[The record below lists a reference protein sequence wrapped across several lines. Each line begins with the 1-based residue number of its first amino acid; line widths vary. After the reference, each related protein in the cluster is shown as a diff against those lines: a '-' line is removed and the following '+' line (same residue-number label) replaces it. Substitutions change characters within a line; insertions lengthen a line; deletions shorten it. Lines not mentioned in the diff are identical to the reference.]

1 MRTTLA
7 IIGLTLSVCFWWRVD
22 VWGQERKANQSTP
35 KYTVTMSLDEWQSVM
50 NGLEAT
56 KNYLK
61 SSSSPARDVTYL
73 SDSIISPIQYRF
85 SSQINLQIQQQGDST
100 KKKPNGK

>member
-1 MRTTLA
+1 MKKGIFIVLIATTVTWFL
-7 IIGLTLSVCFWWRVD
+7 
-22 VWGQERKANQSTP
+22 KAQIPVKKETP

-61 SSSSPARDVTYL
+61 SSNSPARDVTYL
-73 SDSIISPIQYRF
+73 SDSILSPIQYRF
-85 SSQINLQIQQQGDST
+85 SSQINIQIQQQSDST

>member
-1 MRTTLA
+1 MKKGIA
-7 IIGLTLSVCFWWRVD
+7 IILIATSATWVLKAQFPAKKETL
-22 VWGQERKANQSTP
+22 

-61 SSSSPARDVTYL
+61 SSNSPARDVTYL

>member
-1 MRTTLA
+1 MKKGIFIVLIATTITWFL
-7 IIGLTLSVCFWWRVD
+7 
-22 VWGQERKANQSTP
+22 KAQAPAKKETP

-61 SSSSPARDVTYL
+61 SSNSPARDVTYL